1 MMFFY
6 AEGSATD
13 GVKLGSVGSQLNHLS
28 LPRVV
33 TNQKWHCFI
42 NGLCCPTSP
51 KRQRGYI
58 ETKVTSQGTALHG
71 AALICL
77 KKVMREMT
85 HSRGHSHY
93 ISVTDRIWWLQSH
106 PSESMRA
113 GQRKENRKSVPPP
126 DQCRLVRL
134 YQQQAGTKGRTLCL
148 RQYLVWSCKILFP
161 VPAPSPSSHFENQHV
176 WKSIPISWFQTR

>member
-1 MMFFY
+1 METGNSQPSLLLHFEAGYFTEVMMFFY

-42 NGLCCPTSP
+42 NGLCCPTFP

-106 PSESMRA
+106 PLFSIKSLRKYESWSEEGESEECPTPR
-113 GQRKENRKSVPPP
+113 
-126 DQCRLVRL
+126 
-134 YQQQAGTKGRTLCL
+134 
-148 RQYLVWSCKILFP
+148 P
-161 VPAPSPSSHFENQHV
+161 V
-176 WKSIPISWFQTR
+176 